1 MDAEQLQYIEIS
13 ELKSIE
19 RYFWVLLNAYPQPI
33 NQTELAKRAGVT
45 RAAVSRVKGVL
56 NKICDLKSL
65 AYERKLVLKNDI
77 DTRMSFLIYVVF
89 VNEPTEFKSYIS
101 SQYFIDIINETD
113 LYNKMKKRFEIY
125 NFENYFNEDD
135 FKWVLNFS
143 FQKIIFHESEIEEGV
158 IYFTIKDEPL
168 KNSYITNLP
177 FIMQFINSL
186 VQDSSLLFL
195 TKREDFIKLLEFRDK
210 LYYFITNN
218 EGIYLGALNDTVNWL
233 EIKDPKNREVV
244 DKASKIVFDQ
254 ALKKTLKNYSIHVY
268 TEASKIDVSINRKYE
283 KIGSLFQI

>member
-1 MDAEQLQYIEIS
+1 M
-13 ELKSIE
+13 
-19 RYFWVLLNAYPQPI
+19 
-33 NQTELAKRAGVT
+33 
-45 RAAVSRVKGVL
+45 
-56 NKICDLKSL
+56 
-65 AYERKLVLKNDI
+65 
-77 DTRMSFLIYVVF
+77 
-89 VNEPTEFKSYIS
+89 
-101 SQYFIDIINETD
+101 DIINETD
-113 LYNKMKKRFEIY
+113 LYHKMKNRFEIY

-143 FQKIIFHESEIEEGV
+143 FQKIIFHEPEIEEGV

-210 LYYFITNN
+210 LYYLIINN
-218 EGIYLGALNDTVNWL
+218 EGIYLGALNDAVNWL
-233 EIKDPKNREVV
+233 EIKDLKNREIV
-244 DKASKIVFDQ
+244 DKASKIIFDQ
-254 ALKKTLKNYSIHVY
+254 TLKKTLKNFSLHVY
-268 TEASKIDVSINRKYE
+268 TEASKIDISINRKYE